1 MATMCSYWI
10 YKIDRVD
17 LNPKFETRIPKY
29 IMLTDKISGNT
40 YSVGPNQP
48 PSVLYDQENT
58 SLIYIDKSKQEKT
71 INIYFSTENLSV
83 SAITLNSWYYGNYFY
98 DDNIEHC
105 HDKFPYFESGQTF
118 ITSSITN
125 EELIGFQVNLNEIDE
140 EICILLNGNEL
151 PNATVKLYDSN
162 FHKMEEMGTYTY
174 DYVTVDDGTN
184 INTRKMSKINFKI
197 PSNYLENDLFLSLDW
212 GEVRMPDD

>member
-1 MATMCSYWI
+1 MGVICSYWI

-29 IMLTDKISGNT
+29 IMLTDKVSGNT
-40 YSVGPNQP
+40 YTVGPNQP

-58 SLIYIDKSKQEKT
+58 SLIYIEKPQQQKT
-71 INIYFSTENLSV
+71 INIYFSTGNLSNL
-83 SAITLNSWYYGNYFY
+83 SQTLNSWYYGNYFY
-98 DDNIEHC
+98 NEVESC
-105 HDKFPYFESGQTF
+105 HDEFPYFESGQTF

-125 EELIGFQVNLNEIDE
+125 VESIGFQVNLNEIDE

-151 PNATVKLYDSN
+151 SNATVMLCDSN
-162 FHKMEEMGTYTY
+162 FHEMEEMGTYTY
-174 DYVTVDDGTN
+174 EYVTVDDGTN

-197 PSNYLENDLFLSLDW
+197 PSNYLGNDLFLSLVKR
-212 GEVRMPDD
+212 ES